1 MNNIRATK
9 AINEKELALGIQASW
24 HDDYK
29 DSAYIYIGG
38 LDTGLTEGDVITIF
52 SQYGEPVDINM
63 PKAKPEQTKNE
74 SGNPEESKPP
84 MKTKAGP
91 VKSRGFCFLMYE
103 NQLSTN
109 LAVDNL
115 NGAIVLGRTLRVDH
129 CKNYKQ
135 LERTSEGKMTER
147 DADLGERLNALPEL
161 HINQDKEENQSDES
175 NEIDPEDPMASYL
188 LEERKKRKKKESK
201 KKHRDPDEKRERKK
215 SKRGEEADD
224 ADRRARKDAKRIK
237 KLLKE
242 IGPSDRADESNSRS
256 KEDRRRNYDDDRDS
270 FDRRRSYSPAPRDS
284 RDRYD
289 RNDTQDDRRDDRR
302 SYKRETDSHHV
313 SRSTN
318 DDRYGKDSSHRSK
331 PSYHDDDDSRRR

>member
-29 DSAYIYIGG
+29 DSAYVYIGG

-63 PKAKPEQTKNE
+63 PKAKPEQIKNE
-74 SGNPEESKPP
+74 SGKPEEIKSG
-84 MKTKAGP
+84 MKTKTGP
-91 VKSRGFCFLMYE
+91 VRSRGFCFLMYE

-135 LERTSEGKMTER
+135 LERTNEGKMTER

-161 HINQDKEENQSDES
+161 HLNQDKEANESDEWMK
-175 NEIDPEDPMASYL
+175 EIDPEDPMANYL
-188 LEERKKRKKKESK
+188 LEERKKKKKKASQK
-201 KKHRDPDEKRERKK
+201 KARDSLKGDEDEKRERKK
-215 SKRGEEADD
+215 SKRGEDD
-224 ADRRARKDAKRIK
+224 
-237 KLLKE
+237 
-242 IGPSDRADESNSRS
+242 
-256 KEDRRRNYDDDRDS
+256 
-270 FDRRRSYSPAPRDS
+270 
-284 RDRYD
+284 
-289 RNDTQDDRRDDRR
+289 
-302 SYKRETDSHHV
+302 
-313 SRSTN
+313 
-318 DDRYGKDSSHRSK
+318 
-331 PSYHDDDDSRRR
+331 